1 MKPKISTSKSQKQK
15 LSNYLPFV
23 DWLFN
28 YHKGYL
34 VGDIMAG
41 VIVAIMLI
49 PQAMAYALLAG
60 LPPQVGLYASILPPI
75 IYALFGTSKALAVG
89 PVAMVSLLV
98 ATGVGE
104 FAQPNTPQYLIY
116 AVVLALLVGILQ
128 TFMGLV
134 RLGFLVNFLSH
145 AVISGFTSAAA
156 LIIGLSQLK
165 HLLGINL
172 PQTESFYQL
181 LEAIV
186 NNLSQTN
193 LVSLGIGLSSIAL
206 LVCFNKP
213 LDNYLKSRQLAPS
226 LITPITRSGSLLVV
240 LASTLLVWSLKL
252 EQTANIKIVGDIP
265 AGLPPVT
272 LPNFDLTIWQK
283 LLPIALTISFVGF
296 MESIAVAKSLASK
309 RRQKIDANQE
319 LIGLGTANLGAAF
332 TGGYPV
338 TGGFSRSVV
347 NFTAGANTG
356 LASIITALLLGLVV
370 LFFTPLF
377 YFLPQTALAAIIM
390 VAVFGLVDVS
400 TFKQMWR
407 YNKADALSL
416 LVTFFA
422 VLITGIETGI
432 IIGIF
437 TSLVLYLW
445 RTSRPHMAV
454 VGRLGDSE
462 HFRNILRY
470 DVKTYPHV
478 TAIRVDESL
487 YFANTNYLE
496 EHLIKLIHE
505 QPEVEHL
512 VLICSGINFIDASAL
527 ETLENLI
534 EGLKE
539 SGISFYLAEVKGPVM
554 DNLLRVGFIDKLG
567 ADHIFLSTHQAMK
580 ALGCR

>member
-1 MKPKISTSKSQKQK
+1 MKPKISISKIQKLK
-15 LSNYLPFV
+15 LSNYLPFL
-23 DWLFN
+23 DWLLN
-28 YHKGYL
+28 YHAEYL

-75 IYALFGTSKALAVG
+75 IYALFGTSRALAVG

-98 ATGVGE
+98 ATGVGQL
-104 FAQPNTPQYLIY
+104 AQPNTPQYLIY
-116 AVVLALLVGILQ
+116 AVVLAFLVGILQ

-165 HLLGINL
+165 HLLGVNF
-172 PQTESFYQL
+172 PSTESTYEL
-181 LEAIV
+181 LQAIIQ
-186 NNLSQTN
+186 NLSQTN

-206 LVCFNKP
+206 LLCFNKP

-240 LASTLLVWSLKL
+240 LASTLLVWILKL
-252 EQTANIKIVGDIP
+252 EQTADIKIVGEIP
-265 AGLPPVT
+265 AGLPAVT
-272 LPNFDLTIWQK
+272 LPNFDLTIWQQ

-296 MESIAVAKSLASK
+296 MESIAIAKSLASK

-356 LASIITALLLGLVV
+356 LASIITALLLALVV

-390 VAVFGLVDVS
+390 VAVFGLVDVD

-432 IIGIF
+432 IIGII
-437 TSLVLYLW
+437 TSIVLYLY

-454 VGRLGDSE
+454 VGRVGDSE
-462 HFRNILRY
+462 HFRNILRH

-478 TAIRVDESL
+478 IAIRVDESL

-505 QPEVEHL
+505 QPDVEHL
-512 VLICSGINFIDASAL
+512 ILICSGINFIDASAL

-534 EGLKE
+534 KGLKE

-554 DNLLRVGFIDKLG
+554 DNLLGVGFIDKLG
-567 ADHIFLSTHQAMK
+567 TDHIFLSTHQAMK

>member
-1 MKPKISTSKSQKQK
+1 MKPKISTTKSVKLK
-15 LSNYLPFV
+15 LSNYLPFL
-23 DWLFN
+23 DWLHN
-28 YHKGYL
+28 YHKEYL

-75 IYALFGTSKALAVG
+75 IYALFGTSRALAVD

-116 AVVLALLVGILQ
+116 AIVLAFLVGILQ

-156 LIIGLSQLK
+156 LIISLSQLK

-181 LEAIV
+181 LESIIQ
-186 NNLSQTN
+186 NLSQTN
-193 LVSLGIGLSSIAL
+193 LISLGIGLSSIAL
-206 LVCFNKP
+206 LLCFNKP
-213 LDNYLKSRQLAPS
+213 LDNYLKSRQLAPT

-240 LASTLLVWSLKL
+240 LASTFLVWGLNL
-252 EQTANIKIVGDIP
+252 EQTASIKIVGEIP

-272 LPNFDLTIWQK
+272 FPNLDLTIWQK

-356 LASIITALLLGLVV
+356 LASIITALLIGLVV

-377 YFLPQTALAAIIM
+377 YFLPKTALAAIIM
-390 VAVFGLVDVS
+390 VAVFGLVDVA

-437 TSLVLYLW
+437 TSLILYLY

-454 VGRLGDSE
+454 VGRLGNSE

-554 DNLLRVGFIDKLG
+554 DNLLRVGFVDKLG
-567 ADHIFLSTHQAMK
+567 TNHIFLSTHQAMR
-580 ALGCR
+580 ALGCC

>member
-1 MKPKISTSKSQKQK
+1 MKPKISTTKSVKLK
-15 LSNYLPFV
+15 LSNYLPFLE
-23 DWLFN
+23 WLLN

-41 VIVAIMLI
+41 IIVAIMLI

-75 IYALFGTSKALAVG
+75 IYALFGTSRALAVG

-116 AVVLALLVGILQ
+116 AIVLAFLVGILQ

-181 LEAIV
+181 LESIIQ
-186 NNLSQTN
+186 NLSQTN
-193 LVSLGIGLSSIAL
+193 LISLGIGLSSIAL
-206 LVCFNKP
+206 LLCFNKP
-213 LDNYLKSRQLAPS
+213 LDNYLKSRQLAPT

-240 LASTLLVWSLKL
+240 LASTFLVWGLNL
-252 EQTANIKIVGDIP
+252 EQTASIKIVGEIP

-272 LPNFDLTIWQK
+272 FPNLDLTIWQK

-356 LASIITALLLGLVV
+356 LASIITALLIGLVV

-377 YFLPQTALAAIIM
+377 YFLPKTALAAIIM
-390 VAVFGLVDVS
+390 VAVFGLVDVA

-437 TSLVLYLW
+437 TSLILYLY

-454 VGRLGDSE
+454 VGRLGNSE

-554 DNLLRVGFIDKLG
+554 DNLLRVGFVDKLG
-567 ADHIFLSTHQAMK
+567 TNHIFLSTHQAMR
-580 ALGCR
+580 ALGCC

>member
-1 MKPKISTSKSQKQK
+1 MKPKISTTKSVKLK
-15 LSNYLPFV
+15 LSNYLPFL
-23 DWLFN
+23 DWLHN
-28 YHKGYL
+28 YHKEYL

-75 IYALFGTSKALAVG
+75 IYALFGTSRALAVG

-98 ATGVGE
+98 VTGVGE
-104 FAQPNTPQYLIY
+104 FAQPNTPQYLAFAI
-116 AVVLALLVGILQ
+116 VLAFLVGILQ

-156 LIIGLSQLK
+156 LIISLSQLK

-181 LEAIV
+181 LESIIQ
-186 NNLSQTN
+186 NLSQTN
-193 LVSLGIGLSSIAL
+193 LISLGIGLSSIAL
-206 LVCFNKP
+206 LLCFNKP
-213 LDNYLKSRQLAPS
+213 LDNFLKSRQLAPT

-240 LASTLLVWSLKL
+240 LASTLLVWILQL
-252 EQTANIKIVGDIP
+252 EQTANIKIVGEIP

-272 LPNFDLTIWQK
+272 FPNLDLTIWQK

-356 LASIITALLLGLVV
+356 LASIITALLLALVV

-390 VAVFGLVDVS
+390 VAVFGLVDVA

-422 VLITGIETGI
+422 VLIAGIETGI
-432 IIGIF
+432 IIGII
-437 TSLVLYLW
+437 TSIVLYLY

-554 DNLLRVGFIDKLG
+554 DNLLRVGFVDKLG
-567 ADHIFLSTHQAMK
+567 TNHIFLSTHQAMK
-580 ALGCR
+580 TLGCC

>member
-1 MKPKISTSKSQKQK
+1 MKPKISTTKSVKLK
-15 LSNYLPFV
+15 LSNYLPFL
-23 DWLFN
+23 DWLHN
-28 YHKGYL
+28 YHKEYL

-75 IYALFGTSKALAVG
+75 IYALFGTSRALAVG

-116 AVVLALLVGILQ
+116 AIVLAFLVGILQ

-156 LIIGLSQLK
+156 LIISLSQLK

-181 LEAIV
+181 LESIIQ
-186 NNLSQTN
+186 NLSQTN
-193 LVSLGIGLSSIAL
+193 LISLGIGLSSIAL
-206 LVCFNKP
+206 LLCFNKP
-213 LDNYLKSRQLAPS
+213 LDNFLKSRQLAPT

-240 LASTLLVWSLKL
+240 LASTLLVWILQL
-252 EQTANIKIVGDIP
+252 EQTANIKIVGEIP

-272 LPNFDLTIWQK
+272 FPNFDLTIWQK

-356 LASIITALLLGLVV
+356 LASIITALLIGLVV

-377 YFLPQTALAAIIM
+377 YFLPKTALAAIIM
-390 VAVFGLVDVS
+390 VAVFGLVDVA

-422 VLITGIETGI
+422 VLIAGIETGI
-432 IIGIF
+432 IIGII
-437 TSLVLYLW
+437 TSIVLYLW

-454 VGRLGDSE
+454 VGRVGDSE

-478 TAIRVDESL
+478 IAIRVDESL

-496 EHLIKLIHE
+496 EHLIKLVNE
-505 QPEVEHL
+505 QPDVEHL
-512 VLICSGINFIDASAL
+512 ILICSGINFIDASAL

-554 DNLLRVGFIDKLG
+554 DNLLRVGFVDKLG
-567 ADHIFLSTHQAMK
+567 TNHIFLSTHQAMR
-580 ALGCR
+580 ALGCC

>member
-1 MKPKISTSKSQKQK
+1 M
-15 LSNYLPFV
+15 
-23 DWLFN
+23 
-28 YHKGYL
+28 
-34 VGDIMAG
+34 
-41 VIVAIMLI
+41 
-49 PQAMAYALLAG
+49 
-60 LPPQVGLYASILPPI
+60 
-75 IYALFGTSKALAVG
+75 
-89 PVAMVSLLV
+89 
-98 ATGVGE
+98 
-104 FAQPNTPQYLIY
+104 
-116 AVVLALLVGILQ
+116 GI
-128 TFMGLV
+128 V

-165 HLLGINL
+165 HLLGINI
-172 PQTESFYQL
+172 PRTESVYEL
-181 LEAIV
+181 LKTIV
-186 NNLSQTN
+186 NNFSQTN
-193 LVSLGIGLSSIAL
+193 LVSLGIGLSSIVL
-206 LVCFNKP
+206 LLCFNKP
-213 LDNYLKSRQLAPS
+213 LDNFLKSRQLAPS

-252 EQTANIKIVGDIP
+252 EQSANIKIVGEIP

-272 LPNFDLTIWQK
+272 LPNFDFTIWQQ

-356 LASIITALLLGLVV
+356 LASIITALLLALVV

-437 TSLVLYLW
+437 TSLVLYLY

-539 SGISFYLAEVKGPVM
+539 SGISFDLAEVKGPVM

-567 ADHIFLSTHQAMK
+567 TNHIFLSTHQAMK
-580 ALGCR
+580 TLGCR

>member
-1 MKPKISTSKSQKQK
+1 MKPKISTTKSVKLK
-15 LSNYLPFV
+15 LSNYLPFL
-23 DWLFN
+23 DWLHN
-28 YHKGYL
+28 YHKEYL

-75 IYALFGTSKALAVG
+75 IYALFGTSRALAVG

-116 AVVLALLVGILQ
+116 AIVLAFLVGILQ

-156 LIIGLSQLK
+156 LIISLSQLK

-181 LEAIV
+181 LESIIQ
-186 NNLSQTN
+186 NLSQTN
-193 LVSLGIGLSSIAL
+193 LISLGIGLSSIAL
-206 LVCFNKP
+206 LLYFNKP
-213 LDNYLKSRQLAPS
+213 LDNYLKSRQLAPT

-240 LASTLLVWSLKL
+240 LASTFLVWGLNL
-252 EQTANIKIVGDIP
+252 EQTASIKIVGEIP

-272 LPNFDLTIWQK
+272 FPNLDLTIWQK

-356 LASIITALLLGLVV
+356 LASIITALLIGLVV

-377 YFLPQTALAAIIM
+377 YFLPKTALAAIIM
-390 VAVFGLVDVS
+390 VAVFGLVDVA

-437 TSLVLYLW
+437 TSLILYLY

-454 VGRLGDSE
+454 VGRLGNSE

-534 EGLKE
+534 QGLKE

-554 DNLLRVGFIDKLG
+554 DNLLRVGFVDKLG
-567 ADHIFLSTHQAMK
+567 TNHIFLSTHQAMR
-580 ALGCR
+580 ALGCC

>member
-1 MKPKISTSKSQKQK
+1 MKPKISTTKSVKLK
-15 LSNYLPFV
+15 LSNYLPFLE
-23 DWLFN
+23 WLLN

-41 VIVAIMLI
+41 IIVAIMLI
-49 PQAMAYALLAG
+49 PQAMAYALLAE

-75 IYALFGTSKALAVG
+75 IYALFGTSKSLAVG

-98 ATGVGE
+98 ATGVGQL
-104 FAQPNTPQYLIY
+104 AQPSTPQYLIY
-116 AVVLALLVGILQ
+116 AIVLALLVGILQ

-165 HLLGINL
+165 HLLGINI
-172 PQTESFYQL
+172 PRTESVYEL
-181 LEAIV
+181 LKTIV
-186 NNLSQTN
+186 NNFSETN
-193 LVSLGIGLSSIAL
+193 LVSLAIGVSSIAL
-206 LVCFNKP
+206 LLYFNKP
-213 LDNYLKSRQLAPS
+213 LANFLKSRQLAPS

-252 EQTANIKIVGDIP
+252 EQTANIKIVGEIP

-272 LPNFDLTIWQK
+272 LPNFDLTIWQQ

-356 LASIITALLLGLVV
+356 LASIITALLLALVV

-390 VAVFGLVDVS
+390 VAVFGLVDVD

-437 TSLVLYLW
+437 TSLILYLY

-454 VGRLGDSE
+454 VGRLGNSE

-554 DNLLRVGFIDKLG
+554 DNLLRVGFVDKLG
-567 ADHIFLSTHQAMK
+567 TNHIFLSTHQAMR
-580 ALGCR
+580 ALGCC